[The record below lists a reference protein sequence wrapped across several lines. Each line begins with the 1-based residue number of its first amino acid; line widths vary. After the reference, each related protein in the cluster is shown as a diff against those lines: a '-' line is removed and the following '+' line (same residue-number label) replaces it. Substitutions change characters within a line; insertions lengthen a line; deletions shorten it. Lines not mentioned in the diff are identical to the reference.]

1 MATRKQPTPPPIV
14 DETVTLI
21 DALITLEP
29 DPLVVEKDEIG
40 YLWTRPS
47 NGETTEE
54 RYTVADQAINAAIDQ
69 QGAMADF
76 GKWGD
81 TFVVVNQ
88 AIPENITVAEVVVS
102 AEGEVVIGEF
112 LVPGSADAGEGSI
125 GAGVMPVAG

>member
-54 RYTVADQAINAAIDQ
+54 RYTVADQLLTQLLINKALWQILADGAI
-69 QGAMADF
+69 
-76 GKWGD
+76 
-81 TFVVVNQ
+81 
-88 AIPENITVAEVVVS
+88 
-102 AEGEVVIGEF
+102 
-112 LVPGSADAGEGSI
+112 LL
-125 GAGVMPVAG
+125 

>member
-1 MATRKQPTPPPIV
+1 
-14 DETVTLI
+14 
-21 DALITLEP
+21 
-29 DPLVVEKDEIG
+29 
-40 YLWTRPS
+40 
-47 NGETTEE
+47 
-54 RYTVADQAINAAIDQ
+54 
-69 QGAMADF
+69 MADF
-76 GKWGD
+76 GRWGD